1 MAITGFFG
9 RRTQPVIPRQ
19 RTGRTK
25 QTALH
30 LGRSDRI
37 PVDRGQI
44 AYLVAE
50 VPDTLILQEIKT

>member
-1 MAITGFFG
+1 VDVDVFVAIDEKTVSDGF
-9 RRTQPVIPRQ
+9 TM
-19 RTGRTK
+19 

-30 LGRSDRI
+30 LKRFDRI

-44 AYLVAE
+44 AYLVVE